1 MLGSLQH
8 INLQAL
14 ALQGCFFNDMRG
26 KRDAAGEVVQPALDY
41 SEPIRRFCAL
51 RGIACPPGLA
61 SAGRR
66 SPPLDAHPLSAPPL
80 SAPSTAPPDTDPPPD
95 NPAAAGVAPGRR
107 PHAAA
112 AAAVPGQAVS
122 NAPAAAGAAGAAG
135 LQADGTAPAAGRA
148 LRSGSGTPAD
158 EGLTRHGIPSAGS
171 ETQWQLPETAGHR
184 TAAMEHTRISD
195 LFLRVSITRAGCC
208 SSFDSACSHETTLA
222 QRCVRVS
229 QPLSSPDQ
237 MRRSSTTSGMIA
249 PRSVTPPATGLHAC
263 AAGLKMYERCQ
274 ASSRKEL
281 LPALFLSHAAVK
293 CASQLPQ
300 HLSSSPR
307 TGCYA

>member
-8 INLQAL
+8 INLKAL
-14 ALQGCFFNDMRG
+14 PLQGCFFNDMRG

-66 SPPLDAHPLSAPPL
+66 SPPLNAHPPSAPPL
-80 SAPSTAPPDTDPPPD
+80 SAPSTAPPDTDLPLD

-107 PHAAA
+107 PQAAA
-112 AAAVPGQAVS
+112 ATAVPGQAAS
-122 NAPAAAGAAGAAG
+122 DAPAAAGAAG
-135 LQADGTAPAAGRA
+135 LQADCTAPAAGGV

-158 EGLTRHGIPSAGS
+158 EELMRRGIPSAGS
-171 ETQWQLPETAGHR
+171 ETQWQLPEAAGHR

-208 SSFDSACSHETTLA
+208 SPFDSACSHDRL
-222 QRCVRVS
+222 R
-229 QPLSSPDQ
+229 QPWLRDA
-237 MRRSSTTSGMIA
+237 SGC
-249 PRSVTPPATGLHAC
+249 PSL
-263 AAGLKMYERCQ
+263 
-274 ASSRKEL
+274 
-281 LPALFLSHAAVK
+281 
-293 CASQLPQ
+293 
-300 HLSSSPR
+300 
-307 TGCYA
+307 